1 MAQQNDYIEHLS
13 RTIGARP
20 AGTEEEQQAAL
31 YIADAFQ
38 SEAGFPVAVED
49 FTSSSNVES
58 PRAICSILSVVVAL
72 IAVIFPPFAIPAAI
86 IALLSAGL
94 YVAESI
100 GHPVVTKALA
110 KGASQNVVA
119 KYVPGTEE
127 GKRSRKIVLV
137 AHYDT
142 GKVKPR
148 VVSAVEQLP
157 IPWPLVCMVAMI
169 IVPVLLLLRATVFGG
184 LQGAALIVL
193 NVFIVLAAIFAALP
207 AVKTVLYR
215 MAPFSEGANDNAS
228 GVSAMLEVAKTIS
241 HGLMNSDE
249 IDENFDRGAVI
260 HGEEAALAED
270 LVPEGAELT
279 YHASKTV
286 FEEDGTPQER
296 LSAAKAAIAAL
307 TGEAVS
313 TTTYVKEQPAEEPVV
328 TIEDGIKIT
337 EIPTGAAALADND
350 AVDEAPHE
358 TAAEAAEVFADAP
371 SAPASAA
378 SAAGVPDWFAEA
390 QRKAKRSPQKPK
402 PAQRS
407 RYAEVLDAAL
417 ESSNAIFDEA
427 NKLVA
432 DESEERLRARSADI
446 VEVLPPLPGEGKP
459 AQKHDPSTVITAGA
473 PMYDEEFAAARKE
486 GASIE
491 AAPGAQPSQ
500 ASDAQAQDETSPAA
514 QGEAPAAEAE
524 GSIEVPVVA
533 QSDDFAAGAEDEAAA
548 EAVAPVAAGSAST
561 VDLMHQF
568 TQEVASLANE
578 TKAFEPIV
586 FTPEELA
593 AGGVKADN
601 AAAPVA
607 AEQTPEH
614 PKRSIDLPSLDTAA
628 DAAPDFQVQGQRAPL
643 AAASSAD
650 VARGLASTLPS
661 VAGPGM
667 AGYEQTAPSKSGALR
682 SLRTK
687 LPSLSGSIER
697 VGEADIA
704 VSSVSTV
711 GSFGAAGATGSI
723 EPVGDELFQDY
734 DNPDDVYV
742 DDADDSDIE
751 DQYTETGA
759 FAGPDYVEMPKSR
772 VRRFLD
778 KFHFGS
784 KKKNVA
790 DEETPQEWLDV
801 EDEFDPRAV
810 GKERGGWESFQGE
823 QIKSRRAPQN
833 DEARAYEAE
842 YGDYAED
849 SYDEYSDSY
858 AEDVYGDEWDNNDRR
873 WQGGSMSRVKLGRVN
888 MKSSSEEDEADAMAA
903 LDEDVETPEEIK
915 HIYQFRNPN
924 FETEVWFVA
933 LGSEVDSHDGIRAFV
948 QQHESELRGSVIVD
962 LEALGAGSLSY
973 AQREGAIKS
982 VSPSSRGKRFVQKAS
997 RESGVPCAAVNLSAD
1012 SAASV
1017 AMAMG
1022 VQALHIVG
1030 IENGQKAL
1038 TSADEDVIE
1047 NIDQQTL
1054 RENTYFV
1061 EELVKNI

>member
-1 MAQQNDYIEHLS
+1 MAQQNDYIEYLS
-13 RTIGARP
+13 RTIGPRP

-72 IAVIFPPFAIPAAI
+72 VAVIFPPFAIPAVV
-86 IALLSAGL
+86 IALLSAGV
-94 YVAESI
+94 YVAESL
-100 GHPVVTKALA
+100 GHPIVTKTLA

-119 KYVPGTEE
+119 KYVPGSEE

-142 GKVKPR
+142 GKVKPKLVAAAER
-148 VVSAVEQLP
+148 LP
-157 IPWPLVCMVAMI
+157 IPWPIACLAAMVV
-169 IVPVLLLLRATVFGG
+169 VPVLLLLRATVFGG
-184 LQGAALIVL
+184 IQGVGLIVL
-193 NVFIVLAAIFAALP
+193 NVLIVVSAVFAALP
-207 AVKTVLYR
+207 AVKTVLCR

-241 HGLMNSDE
+241 KGLMNSDE
-249 IDENFDRGAVI
+249 IPADFDCHAVI
-260 HGEEAALAED
+260 HGEDEARAED
-270 LVPEGAELT
+270 LVPEGAELS
-279 YHASKTV
+279 YHVEKAPLADV
-286 FEEDGTPQER
+286 EDGTAQER

-313 TTTYVKEQPAEEPVV
+313 TTTYIKEDAAEPKV
-328 TIEDGIKIT
+328 TVEDGIKIT
-337 EIPTGAAALADND
+337 EIPTGAAAVD
-350 AVDEAPHE
+350 A
-358 TAAEAAEVFADAP
+358 
-371 SAPASAA
+371 APAEQAAA
-378 SAAGVPDWFAEA
+378 SALETAPEAAAVFASAQDVNVSAGDGASSDVPNWFAEA

-407 RYAEVLDAAL
+407 RYAEALDAAL

-446 VEVLPPLPGEGKP
+446 VEVLPPQPGEEKP
-459 AQKHDPSTVITAGA
+459 VLKHDPSTVITAGA
-473 PMYDEEFAAARKE
+473 PIYEEMVAAVAVE
-486 GASIE
+486 TAS
-491 AAPGAQPSQ
+491 A
-500 ASDAQAQDETSPAA
+500 T
-514 QGEAPAAEAE
+514 AEAVASQDTANQQNE
-524 GSIEVPVVA
+524 AVEPASAGGKTIDVPVVA
-533 QSDDFAAGAEDEAAA
+533 ESDDFADGAADEAA
-548 EAVAPVAAGSAST
+548 ESVAAPASAA
-561 VDLMHQF
+561 DLMRQF
-568 TQEVASLANE
+568 KQEVASIANE
-578 TKAFEPIV
+578 TTAFDPIV
-586 FTPEELA
+586 FTSEELA
-593 AGGVKADN
+593 AGGAKLDGAGDASAA
-601 AAAPVA
+601 AAAPI
-607 AEQTPEH
+607 EQDSAPVEH
-614 PKRSIDLPSLDTAA
+614 PKRAMALPTLDASA
-628 DAAPDFQVQGQRAPL
+628 DAAPDFRVQGQRAPL
-643 AAASSAD
+643 VGVNSAD
-650 VARGLASTLPS
+650 VARGLASTLPA

-667 AGYEQTAPSKSGALR
+667 AGYEQTSPSKSGALR

-697 VGEADIA
+697 VGDASVA
-704 VSSVSTV
+704 VSNVSTV

-723 EPVGDELFQDY
+723 EPVGDELFQNY
-734 DNPDDVYV
+734 DNPEDVYV

-784 KKKNVA
+784 KKKDSA
-790 DEETPQEWLDV
+790 DDETPQEWLNV

-810 GKERGGWESFQGE
+810 GEERGGWESFQGE
-823 QIKSRRAPQN
+823 QIENRRATHSDQAN
-833 DEARAYEAE
+833 VYDDS

-849 SYDEYSDSY
+849 GYDEYSDSY
-858 AEDVYGDEWDNNDRR
+858 AEDVYGDEWDDSNRR
-873 WQGGSMSRVKLGRVN
+873 WQGGSMSRVRLGRVS
-888 MKSSSEEDEADAMAA
+888 MKSSGEEDEADAAAA

-933 LGSEVDSHDGIRAFV
+933 LGSEVDSHDGIRAFI
-948 QQHESELRGSVIVD
+948 QQHEAELRGSVIVD
-962 LEALGAGSLSY
+962 LEAIGAGSLSY
-973 AQREGAIKS
+973 VQREGAIKA

-997 RESGVPCAAVNLSAD
+997 RESGMPCAAADFFGAD

-1017 AMAMG
+1017 AMSMG

-1030 IENGQKAL
+1030 VENGQKAL
-1038 TSADEDVIE
+1038 TSADEDVVE
-1047 NIDQQTL
+1047 NIDGRVL
-1054 RENTYFV
+1054 NENTYFV